1 MIRSKDDKIFEIV
14 CIVLASLFMLVCL
27 YPLLYSLGISLCGE
41 AEWTEKNGLIL
52 LFPSSP
58 TFLAYRKIFGV
69 GSYVLKA
76 LWMSLLRT
84 VVGTLTSVSINALV
98 GYALSRGKFP
108 GKDKYIYLLLFT
120 IFFSGGLI
128 PNYLVIKELNLLN
141 NFWALIL
148 PNIVSAWN
156 ILIFKQFFLGIPA
169 EIQEAATVDGI
180 GEMRL
185 FTSIILP
192 LSTRRRA

>member
-1 MIRSKDDKIFEIV
+1 MYCPRQLVYARLSV
-14 CIVLASLFMLVCL
+14 SAPLFTGYL
-27 YPLLYSLGISLCGE
+27 PLRRGGVDG
-41 AEWTEKNGLIL
+41 KNGLIL

-108 GKDKYIYLLLFT
+108 RKG
-120 IFFSGGLI
+120 
-128 PNYLVIKELNLLN
+128 
-141 NFWALIL
+141 
-148 PNIVSAWN
+148 
-156 ILIFKQFFLGIPA
+156 
-169 EIQEAATVDGI
+169 
-180 GEMRL
+180 
-185 FTSIILP
+185 
-192 LSTRRRA
+192 